1 MPFIFGMRS
10 QDLPDAGSPAAARL
24 LADIVLVDI
33 DRGIIGG
40 DFDELPRLPIEPLS
54 KLFSRLRGSTRAAIT
69 RSSGR
74 FKAHDA
80 RQTESHFD
88 RMEDGARWAFLA
100 LWAELLCEYKEVYVI
115 VCVCVCV
122 FLCCACL
129 SPFVFVNS
137 LFMNDIEALVIN
149 KHESTRLRLR
159 TPQRTPTISLLSLLG
174 IALKRCCVLTNQ
186 LVSLLL
192 FPLFFLLV
200 ESLSVCTF

>member
-1 MPFIFGMRS
+1 MKEFLDSPMPFIFGMRS

-54 KLFSRLRGSTRAAIT
+54 KLFSRLRGSTRAAIA

-115 VCVCVCV
+115 VCVCDFV
-122 FLCCACL
+122 CCACL
-129 SPFVFVNS
+129 SLFVFVNS
-137 LFMNDIEALVIN
+137 LFTNDIEALVHLQAREHTTPLGDSSGLSHDLALIAVRN
-149 KHESTRLRLR
+149 RVDTMLR
-159 TPQRTPTISLLSLLG
+159 SY
-174 IALKRCCVLTNQ
+174 
-186 LVSLLL
+186 
-192 FPLFFLLV
+192 
-200 ESLSVCTF
+200 